1 MHCGWHLLFFDGVAI
16 AKVNSIPQDFWTLAT
31 ELATKCER
39 HTEVKEEVKE
49 LLRLV
54 DRHIM
59 PLLEDFRLQTSK
71 TFRFWDMFLT
81 AIEIMLQNIRSER
94 EGLWTAH
101 LISVLAIYA
110 SISFHHK
117 Q

>member
-1 MHCGWHLLFFDGVAI
+1 
-16 AKVNSIPQDFWTLAT
+16 VNSIPQDFWTLTT

-101 LISVLAIYA
+101 LISVSAIYA